1 MIKKTN
7 VYRLVE
13 KKNAKFSED
22 HKIVEMILKRIFLKK
37 NPYVD
42 KIFSSNYK
50 LIFSKITLF

>member
-1 MIKKTN
+1 MFTGWQK
-7 VYRLVE
+7 

-22 HKIVEMILKRIFLKK
+22 HLIVEMILKRIFLKK